1 MEPYMETGR
10 NMTRYNFFTSLE
22 LVQQLEKKKTTI
34 VGTMN
39 KTTREIPPSLKV
51 IQEFHLSKLFKTSD
65 CSDLGHLSMQ
75 AKKILCIL
83 SSMHLS
89 SSIATSEK
97 RKPKSVLYYHHTKY
111 GVDNAYQ
118 MAWLYSVKACT
129 LRWPLDFF
137 TVLYSRHGL
146 HQCICFAHDAYKRKS
161 DKERPYCIFK
171 LAAEFRKQDME
182 SKTPSESSARTG

>member
-1 MEPYMETGR
+1 M
-10 NMTRYNFFTSLE
+10 
-22 LVQQLEKKKTTI
+22 
-34 VGTMN
+34 
-39 KTTREIPPSLKV
+39 
-51 IQEFHLSKLFKTSD
+51 SKLFKTSD
-65 CSDLGHLSMQ
+65 YSDLGHLSMQ

-83 SSMHLS
+83 SSMRLS

-118 MAWLYSVKACT
+118 MAWLYSVKAGT

-137 TVLYSRHGL
+137 TVLYSRYGL

-161 DKERPYCIFK
+161 DRERPYCIFK

-182 SKTPSESSARTG
+182 SETPSESSARTG